1 MSSCRMPVQACVRVG
16 QCSSVIQIGTPT
28 HPHPPM
34 NVENAS
40 DTHFRTPTSAR
51 AYPPFPLNLQLQLA
65 ASWLEFYLMLT
76 RFNCTG

>member
-1 MSSCRMPVQACVRVG
+1 
-16 QCSSVIQIGTPT
+16 
-28 HPHPPM
+28 M

-76 RFNCTG
+76 TEIQNLIALVNQ